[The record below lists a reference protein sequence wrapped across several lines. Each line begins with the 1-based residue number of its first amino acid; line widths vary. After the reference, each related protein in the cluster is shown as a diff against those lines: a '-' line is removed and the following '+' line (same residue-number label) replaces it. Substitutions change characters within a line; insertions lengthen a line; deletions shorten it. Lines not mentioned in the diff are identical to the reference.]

1 MAELTVRD
9 PYGNEFQIDSTARPY
24 WVNREGY
31 TILNDPESE
40 PPTGPDSA
48 PQAEE
53 PASSPDKPG
62 APKSTQRA
70 ARAAQDVKEQPG
82 G

>member
-1 MAELTVRD
+1 MATLTIRD
-9 PYGNEFQIDSTARPY
+9 PYGNEFEIDATARKF
-24 WVNREGY
+24 WEHREGY
-31 TILNDPESE
+31 TILP
-40 PPTGPDSA
+40 
-48 PQAEE
+48 E
-53 PASSPDKPG
+53 PAPSQQDESPAQSPDKTG